1 MLPFFLHD
9 RFGYQSYDQ
18 SYDSLRPLFLK
29 NYSCGDL
36 IQILGWNHQKVNF
49 ANYIFSRVLSQLIQ
63 QSSRVKTDHIEWNDS
78 EIKINLPET
87 DSLKKF
93 FEALVRGRV
102 RRSVVAVD
110 NSGSS
115 PISVSNSAGSKD

>member
-1 MLPFFLHD
+1 MISPMIRED
-9 RFGYQSYDQ
+9 RYFQ
-18 SYDSLRPLFLK
+18 K
-29 NYSCGDL
+29 INCGDL
-36 IQILGWNHQKVNF
+36 IQILGWNRQKVNF
-49 ANYIFSRVLSQLIQ
+49 ANNIFSRVLSKLMQ

-102 RRSVVAVD
+102 CRSVVAVD